1 MKLASIAVIMF
12 GKRFWSSFRS
22 KPSHLRLENPF
33 YDVESTFKQ
42 FNFNLRMI
50 ICISSLFVTLI
61 SSKKTHFI
69 DSEHFHGRGLHFQQ
83 LNV

>member
-42 FNFNLRMI
+42 FNFNLRMLI
-50 ICISSLFVTLI
+50 LI
-61 SSKKTHFI
+61 SSHFLTLFPQKSPI
-69 DSEHFHGRGLHFQQ
+69 LSIQNISTAVDCVFNS
-83 LNV
+83 